1 MKGNVELLDMYMCI
15 VFALLSLSLLSS
27 SLLSSVSTRKC
38 LACKRFS
45 AMREIRR
52 GRIMIVQLSSVQC
65 EGDPDP
71 GGASIDLKVP
81 LVIKFHEK

>member
-1 MKGNVELLDMYMCI
+1 MKRNEGNVELLDMCMCI

-38 LACKRFS
+38 LACRRFG

-65 EGDPDP
+65 E
-71 GGASIDLKVP
+71 
-81 LVIKFHEK
+81 EE

>member
-1 MKGNVELLDMYMCI
+1 MKGNVELLDMCMCI

-38 LACKRFS
+38 LACTKFS
-45 AMREIRR
+45 AMGEIRR

-65 EGDPDP
+65 EDDPDP
-71 GGASIDLKVP
+71 GGAFITL
-81 LVIKFHEK
+81 LIF